1 MQGAGSK
8 PRLGKAGGSR
18 VPARELCED
27 FAPRNG
33 AARVRGE
40 RGANRTSKKPAGPE
54 WRRGNCVKILLP
66 GTELQGFAGS
76 GEQTAP
82 RKSRPASSGHQIKR
96 AWIPPVLGI
105 HAFYLLFLAL
115 SQMVLVKNKSN
126 TYRVAV
132 TLLDILFSVLSSR
145 YVIRLEIRDDVKM

>member
-1 MQGAGSK
+1 MRGTGSK
-8 PRLGKAGGSR
+8 PRLEKAGR
-18 VPARELCED
+18 PRAAARELCED
-27 FAPRNG
+27 FAPRNR
-33 AARVRGE
+33 AARVCGE
-40 RGANRTSKKPAGPE
+40 RGANRASKKPAGLGR
-54 WRRGNCVKILLP
+54 RRGNCVKILLP

-82 RKSRPASSGHQIKR
+82 RKSRPASGGHQIKR

>member
-1 MQGAGSK
+1 MRGAGSK
-8 PRLGKAGGSR
+8 PRLGKAGRAR
-18 VPARELCED
+18 VSAQDLCED

-33 AARVRGE
+33 AARVCGE
-40 RGANRTSKKPAGPE
+40 RGANRALKKPAGPE
-54 WRRGNCVKILLP
+54 CRRGNCVKILLP
-66 GTELQGFAGS
+66 GIELQGFAGN